1 MLNIREEYKIAMLN
15 KNEDRK
21 RVLGNLIAQMK
32 NKEIELRVKNKEL
45 SNEDIIS
52 LIQKIIKQ
60 NTEANE
66 MFVKGGRND
75 LIEQNNIEINILQEF
90 LPKQLTNEEI
100 NDIIKSVI
108 ADVNAVSIKDMGKV
122 ISQIKSKYAGQVD
135 DATICYGEIRKL
147 SRGEWIW

>member
-1 MLNIREEYKIAMLN
+1 MLN

-32 NKEIELRVKNKEL
+32 NKEIELRAKNKEL
-45 SNEDIIS
+45 SDEDTIS

-66 MFVKGGRND
+66 MFAKGGRND

-90 LPKQLTNEEI
+90 LPKQLTDEEI
-100 NDIIKSVI
+100 NDIIKSTI
-108 ADVNAVSIKDMGKV
+108 TDVNAVSIKDMGKV
-122 ISQIKSKYAGQVD
+122 IGQIKSKYAGQVD
-135 DATICYGEIRKL
+135 MSVVSSKIKEIL
-147 SRGEWIW
+147 G

>member
-1 MLNIREEYKIAMLN
+1 MLNIREEYKQALLN

-32 NKEIELRVKNKEL
+32 NKEIELRAKNKEL
-45 SNEDIIS
+45 SEEDIIS

-66 MFVKGGRND
+66 MFAKGDRND

-90 LPKQLTNEEI
+90 LPKQLTDEEI
-100 NDIIKSVI
+100 NDIIKSTI
-108 ADVNAVSIKDMGKV
+108 INVNAVSIKDMGKV

-135 DATICYGEIRKL
+135 MSIVSSKIKEIL
-147 SRGEWIW
+147 G

>member
-1 MLNIREEYKIAMLN
+1 MLNIRDEYKKAMLN

-32 NKEIELRVKNKEL
+32 NKEIELRAKNKEL
-45 SNEDIIS
+45 SEEDIIS

-66 MFVKGGRND
+66 MFAKGSRND

-90 LPKQLTNEEI
+90 LPKQLTDEEI
-100 NDIIKSVI
+100 NDIIKSTIVN
-108 ADVNAVSIKDMGKV
+108 VNAVSIKDMGKV
-122 ISQIKSKYAGQVD
+122 ISQIKSKYTGQVD
-135 DATICYGEIRKL
+135 MSIVSSKIKEIL
-147 SRGEWIW
+147 G